1 MTTSPATVP
10 VVGAGGRHR
19 AWWITAALV
28 GTAMSLGAPVL
39 APFPLLALSRL
50 RGWRLPERLSPG
62 VRLLIATVA
71 TGLLLETG
79 AWAHNL
85 MRAAPEPALFHPQLF
100 ADLLI
105 GFGFYV
111 GWWLAWRVVAPRYGF
126 SPAEVFTVTA
136 LYGVLIEQQGRIFLA
151 GLSTLPAGALLWLF
165 VALAYGS
172 TMALAWTWAGDPWPP
187 PPGTPRRRRKYPLAW
202 IALFACSTTLIILWN
217 LPIEAL
223 HLLPPKRLPMAAHP
237 FW

>member
-1 MTTSPATVP
+1 MATPPTP
-10 VVGAGGRHR
+10 VADADTVGRGR
-19 AWWITAALV
+19 AWWIAAASV
-28 GTAMSLGAPVL
+28 GTLVSLGAPVL

-50 RGWRLPERLSPG
+50 RGWRLPERLSPSN
-62 VRLLIATVA
+62 RLLLATVVA
-71 TGLLLETG
+71 GLLLETG

-85 MRAAPEPALFHPQLF
+85 MRAAPEQALFHPQLF

-111 GWWLAWRVVAPRYGF
+111 GWWLAWWLLARRF
-126 SPAEVFTVTA
+126 RFTVREAFVVTA
-136 LYGVLIEQQGRIFLA
+136 LYGVLIEQQGRVFLA
-151 GLSTLPAGALLWLF
+151 GLSTLPAGVLLWLF

-187 PPGTPRRRRKYPLAW
+187 QPGTPLRRLKYPLAW
-202 IALFACSTTLIILWN
+202 IALFVCSTTLIIAWS
-217 LPIEAL
+217 LPLEAL
-223 HLLPPKRLPMAAHP
+223 HLLPPKRLPMAEHP